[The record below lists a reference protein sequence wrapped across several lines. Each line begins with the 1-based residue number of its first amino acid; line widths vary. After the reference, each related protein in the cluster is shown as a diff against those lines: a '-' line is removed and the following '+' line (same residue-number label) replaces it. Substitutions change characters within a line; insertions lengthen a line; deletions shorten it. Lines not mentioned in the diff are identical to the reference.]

1 LPLSYRLMV
10 KRDLAATFGTC
21 CRFFDRQPV
30 IAYGAALGC
39 VALAFALRAA
49 FGLVNPGIV
58 PFATLYP
65 ALVAAALLG
74 GPGPGM
80 TALMI
85 GMLGAWGLLLPSPWL
100 VPLSQST
107 VANLAVLA
115 ITGGALVVLAA
126 TLRQAITQLLVI
138 APTVS

>member
-1 LPLSYRLMV
+1 M
-10 KRDLAATFGTC
+10 
-21 CRFFDRQPV
+21 
-30 IAYGAALGC
+30 GC

-49 FGLVNPGIV
+49 LGLVNPGIV

-80 TALMI
+80 TALII

-126 TLRQAITQLLVI
+126 TLRQAITKLGRS
-138 APTVS
+138 A